1 MESSSLK
8 CLFLPL
14 ESMELLWFGEL
25 LFVCW
30 LKLFSSWA
38 EHLFS
43 FCNCLSKNWQVCMKY
58 QVGCWKLVEEESGCW
73 LGIVQLMSN
82 GLVGLG
88 NFTLHPQLGGPVAV
102 SVWER
107 WITSASLDVRAVA
120 FLMSQI
126 KIRGARVGVI
136 LGKLVLFFSPK
147 WHLLS
152 IPMITCGTLN
162 HLIN

>member
-1 MESSSLK
+1 
-8 CLFLPL
+8 
-14 ESMELLWFGEL
+14 
-25 LFVCW
+25 
-30 LKLFSSWA
+30 
-38 EHLFS
+38 
-43 FCNCLSKNWQVCMKY
+43 
-58 QVGCWKLVEEESGCW
+58 
-73 LGIVQLMSN
+73 MSN

-136 LGKLVLFFSPK
+136 LGKLVLFFSPR

-152 IPMITCGTLN
+152 ILMITCGTLN